1 MAHRTVNALFDDYD
15 HAAGAV
21 RRLETSGIAD
31 LDVALVAS
39 NLGGAY
45 TGHAARSFD
54 ETGADEAERYAEGV
68 RRGGVLVS
76 VRVRDADRARV
87 ESILDEAGRVEAG
100 PRTAEGRSDG
110 PAPPIGAAASTTT
123 GLTTDL
129 MPDPL
134 DDDGTDEAQDERL
147 RRITGA
153 DRDRT

>member
-1 MAHRTVNALFDDYD
+1 MAQRTVNALFDDYD

-31 LDVALVAS
+31 LDIALVAS

-45 TGHAARSFD
+45 TGHAAGSFD
-54 ETGADEAERYAEGV
+54 EAGADEAERYAEGV
-68 RRGGVLVS
+68 RRGGVLVT

-87 ESILDEAGRVEAG
+87 EAILDEAGRVEAG
-100 PRTAEGRSDG
+100 PHAAEGRSDG

-123 GLTTDL
+123 GLITDL

-134 DDDGTDEAQDERL
+134 DDGTDEAQDERL